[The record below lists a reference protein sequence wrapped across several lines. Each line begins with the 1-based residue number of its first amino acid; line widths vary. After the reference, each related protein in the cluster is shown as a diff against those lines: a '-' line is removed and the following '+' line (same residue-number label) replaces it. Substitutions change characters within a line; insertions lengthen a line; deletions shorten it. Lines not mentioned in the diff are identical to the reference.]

1 MILVY
6 LSHSMSQD
14 GLYFLFKVL
23 LPTLKNKTILDV
35 GSRLGAILYGVR
47 IN

>member
-1 MILVY
+1 
-6 LSHSMSQD
+6 MSQD